1 MDLRGKLVLR
11 QALGVAVLR
20 RDARNQAALRI
31 GQIVR
36 RGLTQDI
43 DGRADFV
50 QIGIGADGGKLRR
63 PVAARAGAKGFVI
76 VPKKGVLHGRRL
88 WHGWAQQGA
97 WPMPQFFPM
106 PRFYCPSPLAANTL
120 LDLPANAA
128 RHVQVLRM
136 QPGQSIELFNGEGG
150 AWQAEIVQ
158 MTRSGVQV
166 RLGGADA
173 HDATERELATPIHIA
188 ISLPANERMDWLVE
202 KATELGVASISP
214 LMSSRSVLRL
224 STTAGDARAEKK
236 RAHWQ
241 AIAQGAAEQCGR
253 NRLPVI
259 AAVQDLATWLKHR
272 AGGAAAFVLSPPD
285 GENFQAK
292 SLFEAVNPAQAAHFL
307 IGPEGGFSA
316 EELQAAQA
324 AGCSPCHLGA
334 RVLRAET
341 APLYI
346 LAALAA
352 RELAAQG

>member
-1 MDLRGKLVLR
+1 M
-11 QALGVAVLR
+11 
-20 RDARNQAALRI
+20 
-31 GQIVR
+31 
-36 RGLTQDI
+36 
-43 DGRADFV
+43 
-50 QIGIGADGGKLRR
+50 GADCGMGAPLYAVW
-63 PVAARAGAKGFVI
+63 PV
-76 VPKKGVLHGRRL
+76 
-88 WHGWAQQGA
+88 
-97 WPMPQFFPM
+97 PQFFPM
-106 PRFYCPSPLAANTL
+106 PRFYCPTELTAHAL
-120 LDLPANAA
+120 LDLPAGAA

-136 QPGQSIELFNGEGG
+136 QPGQGIELFNGQGG
-150 AWQAEIVQ
+150 SWQAEITA

-202 KATELGVASISP
+202 KATELGAASITP

-224 STTAGDARAEKK
+224 STAAGDARAEKK

-253 NRLPVI
+253 NRLPTI
-259 AAVQDLATWLKHR
+259 HAVQDLSTWLKTR
-272 AGGAAAFVLSPPD
+272 PVQEAAFVLSPPD

-292 SLFEAVNPAQAAHFL
+292 SLFQAVKPAWAAHFL

-316 EELQAAQA
+316 DELQAAQA
-324 AGCSPCHLGA
+324 AGCTPCHLGA

-352 RELAAQG
+352 RELL

>member
-1 MDLRGKLVLR
+1 
-11 QALGVAVLR
+11 
-20 RDARNQAALRI
+20 
-31 GQIVR
+31 
-36 RGLTQDI
+36 
-43 DGRADFV
+43 
-50 QIGIGADGGKLRR
+50 
-63 PVAARAGAKGFVI
+63 
-76 VPKKGVLHGRRL
+76 
-88 WHGWAQQGA
+88 
-97 WPMPQFFPM
+97 M
-106 PRFYCPSPLAANTL
+106 PRFYCPTELTANAL
-120 LDLPANAA
+120 LDLPAGAA

-136 QPGQSIELFNGEGG
+136 QPGQNIELFNGEGG
-150 AWQAEIVQ
+150 SWQAEITA

-166 RLGGADA
+166 RVGQ
-173 HDATERELATPIHIA
+173 HDAAERELATPIHIA

-202 KATELGVASISP
+202 KATELGAASITP

-224 STTAGDARAEKK
+224 STAAGDARAEKK

-253 NRLPVI
+253 NRLPAI
-259 AAVQDLATWLKHR
+259 AAVQDLGTWLKNR
-272 AGGAAAFVLSPPD
+272 PADEAAFVLSPPD

-292 SLFEAVNPAQAAHFL
+292 SLFQAVKPAWAAHFL

-324 AGCSPCHLGA
+324 AGCTPCHLGQ

-352 RELAAQG
+352 RELP